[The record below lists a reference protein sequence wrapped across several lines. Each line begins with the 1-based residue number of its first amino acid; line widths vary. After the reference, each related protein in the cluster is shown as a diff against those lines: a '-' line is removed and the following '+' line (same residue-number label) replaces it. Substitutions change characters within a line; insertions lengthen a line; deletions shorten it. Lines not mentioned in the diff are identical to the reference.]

1 MRFLEVIMIVFLR
14 QLNLCYTCLL
24 PHKNR
29 LIISASSDETIQIN
43 PFKNVFNVLKIFFH
57 LNLYYKFPS
66 SEVKKGEKN
75 FNYLYI
81 HAKPLQ
87 LC

>member
-1 MRFLEVIMIVFLR
+1 MIVFPR

-24 PHKNR
+24 PHKKR

-57 LNLYYKFPS
+57 LNLYHKFPS
-66 SEVKKGEKN
+66 SEVKKEEKN